1 MNMIRTIIGRIR
13 HVCLIGGICW
23 AVSTNAAIVPSA
35 TMTSNDVDS
44 LLNIYDHAIETAD
57 SYIEE
62 RRNYIDSLKSAMD
75 MSLPKSQIAIG
86 KLYIPYQCD
95 SALFYLSQAS
105 HATEEIRA
113 KESTLYLI
121 YLLASIGYYNEGFI
135 LSNTLHPLPPELLS
149 QYYETLAH
157 LHGEAFVY
165 GKMEQLKQFHQN
177 QAAAYKDSLFYALQ
191 HKDLTPTYISR
202 YGWKENEWLELK
214 KMQLIHAREKQ
225 DYEQA
230 ISISNEVLGYVAP
243 NTHAFAIF
251 AYETACIYNDMQDS
265 KAYLAWLLR
274 SSIADV
280 QSGVCDNASSWM
292 IASIMYED
300 GQLGHAMKYI
310 DYSQTNARFF
320 NAKLRRM
327 QITPLNNLISDTY
340 QLQTE
345 KMSKR
350 MQWSVV
356 GLIVLLATVIILL
369 LFSTHQNRRL
379 HQFNNKQKKLNSQL
393 KQLNAQLLQLN
404 QSLRESDHVKEQY
417 ICKYLEVYSEY
428 IQRITKM
435 ARKAGLKDPEGFM
448 KQEMQQFYVHF
459 DNTFLTIYHNFVT
472 EFNKLLKPSHQIYPK
487 QGELLTT
494 ELRIFAL
501 IRLGIDSSAKIA
513 KLLCYSPN
521 TIYNYR
527 ASMRNASLGD
537 RETFEERV
545 KALNCNN

>member
-1 MNMIRTIIGRIR
+1 MISAFIGRVR
-13 HVCLIGGICW
+13 LVCLICSLHLA
-23 AVSTNAAIVPSA
+23 AVMYAARPHA
-35 TMTSNDVDS
+35 TTALDS
-44 LLNIYDHAIETAD
+44 LLNIYDTEIESAE
-57 SYIEE
+57 SYTEE
-62 RRNYIDSLKSAMD
+62 RRNYIDSLKSSINMT
-75 MSLPKSQIAIG
+75 LPESQIIIG

-95 SALFYLSQAS
+95 SALFYLSQAAN
-105 HATEEIRA
+105 ATDQISA
-113 KESTLYLI
+113 KEAKLYLI

-135 LSNTLHPLPPELLS
+135 LSNNLQPLPSVLLS

-165 GKMEQLKQFHQN
+165 GKMEQLQQFHQQ
-177 QAAAYKDSLFYALQ
+177 QAEAYKDSLFMVLQ
-191 HKDLTPTYISR
+191 QKDLTPTYISR

-214 KMQLIHAREKQ
+214 KRQLIQAREQ
-225 DYEQA
+225 RDYEQA
-230 ISISNEVLGYVAP
+230 IAISNQVLEYVAP
-243 NTHAFAIF
+243 NTHTYAIF
-251 AYETACIYNDMQDS
+251 AYETACVYNDMQDS
-265 KAYLAWLLR
+265 VEYLAWLLR

-280 QSGVCDNASSWM
+280 RSGVCDNASSWTM
-292 IASIMYED
+292 ASIMYED
-300 GQLGHAMKYI
+300 GQLERAMKYI

-320 NAKLRRM
+320 NAKLRRL
-327 QITPLNNLISDTY
+327 QINPLNNLISDTY
-340 QLQTE
+340 QMQKE
-345 KMSKR
+345 KMSR
-350 MQWSVV
+350 RLQWSVV
-356 GLIVLLATVIILL
+356 GLIVLLATVIVLL
-369 LFSTHQNRRL
+369 LFSMHQNKRL
-379 HQFNNKQKKLNSQL
+379 HSFNKKQKQLNNQL

-435 ARKAGLKDPEGFM
+435 ARKAGVKDPEGFM

-472 EFNKLLKPSHQIYPK
+472 EFNKLLKPNHQIYPK

-527 ASMRNASLGD
+527 ASMRNAALGD
-537 RETFEERV
+537 RDTFEERV
-545 KALNCNN
+545 KTLICNNH

>member
-1 MNMIRTIIGRIR
+1 MISAFIGRVR
-13 HVCLIGGICW
+13 LVCLICSLHLA
-23 AVSTNAAIVPSA
+23 AVMYAARPHA
-35 TMTSNDVDS
+35 TTALDS
-44 LLNIYDHAIETAD
+44 LLNIYDTEIESAEFYT
-57 SYIEE
+57 EE
-62 RRNYIDSLKSAMD
+62 RRNYIDSLKSSINMT
-75 MSLPKSQIAIG
+75 LPESQIIIG

-95 SALFYLSQAS
+95 SALFYLSQAANVTDQIS
-105 HATEEIRA
+105 A
-113 KESTLYLI
+113 KEAKLYLI

-135 LSNTLHPLPPELLS
+135 LSNNLQPLPSVLLS

-165 GKMEQLKQFHQN
+165 GKMEQLQQFHQQ
-177 QAAAYKDSLFYALQ
+177 QAEAYKDSLFMVLQ
-191 HKDLTPTYISR
+191 QKDLTPTYISR

-214 KMQLIHAREKQ
+214 KRQLIQAREQ
-225 DYEQA
+225 RDYEQA
-230 ISISNEVLGYVAP
+230 IAISNQVFEYVAP
-243 NTHAFAIF
+243 NTHTYAIF
-251 AYETACIYNDMQDS
+251 AYETACVYNDMQDS
-265 KAYLAWLLR
+265 VEYLAWLLR

-280 QSGVCDNASSWM
+280 RSGVCDNASSWTM
-292 IASIMYED
+292 ASIMYED
-300 GQLGHAMKYI
+300 GQLERAMKYI

-320 NAKLRRM
+320 NAKLRRL
-327 QITPLNNLISDTY
+327 QINPLNNLISDTY
-340 QLQTE
+340 QMQKE
-345 KMSKR
+345 KMSR
-350 MQWSVV
+350 RLQWSVV
-356 GLIVLLATVIILL
+356 GLIVLLATVIVLL
-369 LFSTHQNRRL
+369 LFSMHQNKRL
-379 HQFNNKQKKLNSQL
+379 HSFNKKQKQLNNQL

-435 ARKAGLKDPEGFM
+435 ARKAGVKDPEGFM

-472 EFNKLLKPSHQIYPK
+472 EFNKLLKPNHQIYPK

-527 ASMRNASLGD
+527 ASMRNAALGD

-545 KALNCNN
+545 KTLNCNN

>member
-1 MNMIRTIIGRIR
+1 MISAFIGRVR
-13 HVCLIGGICW
+13 LVCLICSLHLA
-23 AVSTNAAIVPSA
+23 AVMYAARPHA
-35 TMTSNDVDS
+35 TTALDS
-44 LLNIYDHAIETAD
+44 LLNIYDTEIESAE
-57 SYIEE
+57 SYTEE
-62 RRNYIDSLKSAMD
+62 RRNYIDSLKSSINMT
-75 MSLPKSQIAIG
+75 LPESQIIIG

-95 SALFYLSQAS
+95 SALFYLSQAANVTDQIS
-105 HATEEIRA
+105 A
-113 KESTLYLI
+113 KEAKLYLI

-135 LSNTLHPLPPELLS
+135 LSNNLQPLPSVLLS

-165 GKMEQLKQFHQN
+165 GKMEQLQQFHQQ
-177 QAAAYKDSLFYALQ
+177 QAEAYKDSLFMVLQ
-191 HKDLTPTYISR
+191 QKDLTPTYISR

-214 KMQLIHAREKQ
+214 KRQLIQAREQ
-225 DYEQA
+225 RDYEQA
-230 ISISNEVLGYVAP
+230 IAISNQVLEYVAP
-243 NTHAFAIF
+243 NTHTYAIF
-251 AYETACIYNDMQDS
+251 AYETACVYNDMQDS
-265 KAYLAWLLR
+265 VEYLAWLLR

-280 QSGVCDNASSWM
+280 RSGVCDNASSWTM
-292 IASIMYED
+292 ASIMYED
-300 GQLGHAMKYI
+300 GQLERAMKYI

-320 NAKLRRM
+320 NAKLRRL
-327 QITPLNNLISDTY
+327 QINPLNNLISDTY
-340 QLQTE
+340 QMQKE
-345 KMSKR
+345 KMSR
-350 MQWSVV
+350 RLQWSVV
-356 GLIVLLATVIILL
+356 GLIVLLATVIVLL
-369 LFSTHQNRRL
+369 LFSMHQNKRL
-379 HQFNNKQKKLNSQL
+379 HSFNKKQKQLNNQL

-435 ARKAGLKDPEGFM
+435 ARKAGVKDPEGFM

-472 EFNKLLKPSHQIYPK
+472 EFNKLLKPNHQIYPK

-527 ASMRNASLGD
+527 ASMRNAALGD
-537 RETFEERV
+537 RDTFEERV
-545 KALNCNN
+545 KTLICNNH

>member
-1 MNMIRTIIGRIR
+1 MISAFIGRVR
-13 HVCLIGGICW
+13 LVCLICSLHLA
-23 AVSTNAAIVPSA
+23 AVMYAARPHA
-35 TMTSNDVDS
+35 TTVLDS
-44 LLNIYDHAIETAD
+44 LLNIYDTEIESAE
-57 SYIEE
+57 SYTVE
-62 RRNYIDSLKSAMD
+62 RRNYIDSLKASINMT
-75 MSLPKSQIAIG
+75 LPESQIIIG

-95 SALFYLSQAS
+95 SALFYLSQAAN
-105 HATEEIRA
+105 ATDQISA
-113 KESTLYLI
+113 KEAKLYLI

-135 LSNTLHPLPPELLS
+135 LSNNLQPLPSVLLS

-165 GKMEQLKQFHQN
+165 GKMEQLQQFHQQ
-177 QAAAYKDSLFYALQ
+177 QAEAYKDSLFMVLQ
-191 HKDLTPTYISR
+191 QKDLTPTYISR

-214 KMQLIHAREKQ
+214 KRQLIQAREQ
-225 DYEQA
+225 RDYQQA
-230 ISISNEVLGYVAP
+230 IAISNQVLEYVAP
-243 NTHAFAIF
+243 NTHTYAIF
-251 AYETACIYNDMQDS
+251 AYETACVYNDMQDS
-265 KAYLAWLLR
+265 VEYLAWLLR

-280 QSGVCDNASSWM
+280 RSGVCDNASSWTM
-292 IASIMYED
+292 ASIMYED
-300 GQLGHAMKYI
+300 GQLERAMKYI

-320 NAKLRRM
+320 NAKLRRL
-327 QITPLNNLISDTY
+327 QINPLNNLISDTY
-340 QLQTE
+340 QMQKE
-345 KMSKR
+345 NMSR
-350 MQWSVV
+350 RLQWSVI
-356 GLIVLLATVIILL
+356 GLIVLLATVIVLL
-369 LFSTHQNRRL
+369 LFSMHQNKRL
-379 HQFNNKQKKLNSQL
+379 HSFNKKQKQLNNQL

-435 ARKAGLKDPEGFM
+435 ARKAGVKDPEGFM

-472 EFNKLLKPSHQIYPK
+472 EFNKLLKPNHQIYPK

-527 ASMRNASLGD
+527 ASMRNAALGD
-537 RETFEERV
+537 RDTFEERV
-545 KALNCNN
+545 KTLVCNNH

>member
-1 MNMIRTIIGRIR
+1 MISAFIGRVR
-13 HVCLIGGICW
+13 LVCLICSLHLA
-23 AVSTNAAIVPSA
+23 AVMYAAIPHA
-35 TMTSNDVDS
+35 TTALDS
-44 LLNIYDHAIETAD
+44 LLNIYDTEIESAEFYT
-57 SYIEE
+57 EE
-62 RRNYIDSLKSAMD
+62 RRNYIDSLKSSINMT
-75 MSLPKSQIAIG
+75 LPESQIIIG

-95 SALFYLSQAS
+95 SALFYLSQAAN
-105 HATEEIRA
+105 ATDQISA
-113 KESTLYLI
+113 KEAKLYLI

-135 LSNTLHPLPPELLS
+135 LSNNLQPLPSVLLS

-165 GKMEQLKQFHQN
+165 GKMEQLQQFHQQ
-177 QAAAYKDSLFYALQ
+177 QAEAYKDSLFMVLKQ
-191 HKDLTPTYISR
+191 KDLTPTYISR
-202 YGWKENEWLELK
+202 YGWKENEWSELK
-214 KMQLIHAREKQ
+214 KRQLIQAREQ
-225 DYEQA
+225 RDYEQA
-230 ISISNEVLGYVAP
+230 IAISNQVLEYVAP
-243 NTHAFAIF
+243 NTHTYAIF
-251 AYETACIYNDMQDS
+251 AYETACVYNDMQDS
-265 KAYLAWLLR
+265 VEYLAWLLR

-280 QSGVCDNASSWM
+280 RSGVCDNASSWTM
-292 IASIMYED
+292 ASIMYED
-300 GQLGHAMKYI
+300 GQLERAMKYI

-320 NAKLRRM
+320 NAKLRRL
-327 QITPLNNLISDTY
+327 QINPLNNLISDTY
-340 QLQTE
+340 QMQKE
-345 KMSKR
+345 KMSR
-350 MQWSVV
+350 RLQWSVI
-356 GLIVLLATVIILL
+356 GLIVLLATVIVLL
-369 LFSTHQNRRL
+369 LFSMHQNKRL
-379 HQFNNKQKKLNSQL
+379 HSFNKKQKQLNNQL

-435 ARKAGLKDPEGFM
+435 ARKAGVKDPEGFM

-472 EFNKLLKPSHQIYPK
+472 EFNKLLKPNHQIYPK

-527 ASMRNASLGD
+527 DSMRNAALGD
-537 RETFEERV
+537 RDTFEERV
-545 KALNCNN
+545 KTLICNNH

>member
-1 MNMIRTIIGRIR
+1 MTTTVIGRIR
-13 HVCLIGGICW
+13 LVSLICSLNF
-23 AVSTNAAIVPSA
+23 AVSMYAIMPSY
-35 TMTSNDVDS
+35 TMPTSIVDS
-44 LLNIYDHAIETAD
+44 LLNVYDTEIKSAY
-57 SYIEE
+57 SYIDE
-62 RRNYIDSLKSAMD
+62 RRNYIDSLKSTID
-75 MSLPKSQIAIG
+75 MTLPKSQITIG

-95 SALFYLSQAS
+95 SALFYLSQAT

-135 LSNTLHPLPPELLS
+135 LSNTLQPLPPELLS

-165 GKMEQLKQFHQN
+165 GKMEELKQFHQR
-177 QAAAYKDSLFYALQ
+177 QAAAYKDSLFIALQ
-191 HKDLTPTYISR
+191 QKNLAPTFISR
-202 YGWKENEWLELK
+202 YAWKENEWLELK
-214 KMQLIHAREKQ
+214 KMQLIHAREQQ

-230 ISISNEVLGYVAP
+230 ISISNEVLEYVAP
-243 NTHAFAIF
+243 NTHTYAIF

-265 KAYLAWLLR
+265 SEYLAWLLR

-280 QSGVCDNASSWM
+280 QSGVCDNASSWT

-300 GQLGHAMKYI
+300 GQLEHAMRYI
-310 DYSQTNARFF
+310 DYSQANARFF
-320 NAKLRRM
+320 NAKLRRL
-327 QITPLNNLISDTY
+327 QINPLNNLISDTY

-350 MQWSVV
+350 LQWSIV
-356 GLIVLLATVIILL
+356 GLIVLLATVIVLL

-379 HQFNNKQKKLNSQL
+379 HSFNNKQKKLNSQL

-404 QSLRESDHVKEQY
+404 QSLRESNHVKEQY

-435 ARKAGLKDPEGFM
+435 ARKAGIKDPEGFM
-448 KQEMQQFYVHF
+448 KQEMQQFYIHF

-472 EFNKLLKPSHQIYPK
+472 EFNRLLKPSHQIYPK

>member
-1 MNMIRTIIGRIR
+1 MISAFIGRVR
-13 HVCLIGGICW
+13 LVCLICSLHLA
-23 AVSTNAAIVPSA
+23 AVMYAAIPHA
-35 TMTSNDVDS
+35 TTALDS
-44 LLNIYDHAIETAD
+44 LLNIYDTEIESAE
-57 SYIEE
+57 SYTEE
-62 RRNYIDSLKSAMD
+62 RRNYIDSLKLSINMT
-75 MSLPKSQIAIG
+75 LPESQIIIG

-95 SALFYLSQAS
+95 SALFYLSQAAN
-105 HATEEIRA
+105 ATDQISA
-113 KESTLYLI
+113 KEAKLYLI

-135 LSNTLHPLPPELLS
+135 LSNNLQPLPSVLLS

-165 GKMEQLKQFHQN
+165 GKMEQLQQFHQQ
-177 QAAAYKDSLFYALQ
+177 QAEAYKDSLFMVLQ
-191 HKDLTPTYISR
+191 QKDLSPTYISR

-214 KMQLIHAREKQ
+214 KRQLIQAREQ
-225 DYEQA
+225 RDYQQA
-230 ISISNEVLGYVAP
+230 IAISNQVLEYVAP
-243 NTHAFAIF
+243 NTHTYAIF
-251 AYETACIYNDMQDS
+251 AYETACVYNDMQDS
-265 KAYLAWLLR
+265 VEYLAWLLR

-280 QSGVCDNASSWM
+280 RSGVCDNASSWTM
-292 IASIMYED
+292 ASIMYED
-300 GQLGHAMKYI
+300 GQLERAMKYI

-320 NAKLRRM
+320 NAKLRRL
-327 QITPLNNLISDTY
+327 QINPLNNLISDTY
-340 QLQTE
+340 QMQKE
-345 KMSKR
+345 KMSR
-350 MQWSVV
+350 RLQWSVI
-356 GLIVLLATVIILL
+356 GLIVLLATVIVLL
-369 LFSTHQNRRL
+369 LFSMHQNKRL
-379 HQFNNKQKKLNSQL
+379 HSFNKKQKQLNNQL

-435 ARKAGLKDPEGFM
+435 ARKAGVKDPEGFM

-459 DNTFLTIYHNFVT
+459 DNTFLTIYHNFVM
-472 EFNKLLKPSHQIYPK
+472 EFNKLLKPNHQIYPK

-527 ASMRNASLGD
+527 ASMRNAALGD
-537 RETFEERV
+537 RDTFEERV
-545 KALNCNN
+545 KTLVCNNH

>member
-1 MNMIRTIIGRIR
+1 MISAFIGRVR
-13 HVCLIGGICW
+13 LVCLICSLHLA
-23 AVSTNAAIVPSA
+23 AVMYAARPHATNAL
-35 TMTSNDVDS
+35 DS
-44 LLNIYDHAIETAD
+44 LLNIYDTEIESAE
-57 SYIEE
+57 SYTEE
-62 RRNYIDSLKSAMD
+62 RRDYIDSLKSSINMT
-75 MSLPKSQIAIG
+75 LPESQIIIG

-95 SALFYLSQAS
+95 SALFYLSQAAN
-105 HATEEIRA
+105 ATDQISA
-113 KESTLYLI
+113 KEAKLYLI

-135 LSNTLHPLPPELLS
+135 LSNNLQPLPSVLLS

-165 GKMEQLKQFHQN
+165 GKMEQLQQFHQ
-177 QAAAYKDSLFYALQ
+177 QQSEAYKDSLFMVLQ
-191 HKDLTPTYISR
+191 QKDLTPTYISR

-214 KMQLIHAREKQ
+214 KRQLIQAREQ
-225 DYEQA
+225 RDYEQA
-230 ISISNEVLGYVAP
+230 IAISNQVLEYVAP
-243 NTHAFAIF
+243 NTHTYAIF
-251 AYETACIYNDMQDS
+251 AYETACVYNDMQDS
-265 KAYLAWLLR
+265 VEYLAWLLR

-280 QSGVCDNASSWM
+280 RSGVCDNASSWTM
-292 IASIMYED
+292 ASIMYED
-300 GQLGHAMKYI
+300 GQLERAMKYI

-320 NAKLRRM
+320 NAKLRRL
-327 QITPLNNLISDTY
+327 QINPLNNLISDTY
-340 QLQTE
+340 QMQKE
-345 KMSKR
+345 KMSR
-350 MQWSVV
+350 CLQWSVI
-356 GLIVLLATVIILL
+356 GLIVLLATVIVLL
-369 LFSTHQNRRL
+369 LFSMHQNKRL
-379 HQFNNKQKKLNSQL
+379 HSFNKKQKQLNNQL

-435 ARKAGLKDPEGFM
+435 ARKAGVKDPEGFM

-459 DNTFLTIYHNFVT
+459 DNTFLTIYHNFVM
-472 EFNKLLKPSHQIYPK
+472 EFNKLLKPNHQIYPK

-527 ASMRNASLGD
+527 ASMRNAALGD
-537 RETFEERV
+537 RDTFEERV
-545 KALNCNN
+545 KTLVCNNH

>member
-1 MNMIRTIIGRIR
+1 MISAFIGRVR
-13 HVCLIGGICW
+13 LVCLICSLHLT
-23 AVSTNAAIVPSA
+23 AVMYAAIPHA
-35 TMTSNDVDS
+35 TTALDS
-44 LLNIYDHAIETAD
+44 LLNIYDTEIESAE
-57 SYIEE
+57 SYTEE
-62 RRNYIDSLKSAMD
+62 RRNYIDSLKSSINMT
-75 MSLPKSQIAIG
+75 LPESQIIIG

-95 SALFYLSQAS
+95 SALFYLSQAAN
-105 HATEEIRA
+105 ATDQISA
-113 KESTLYLI
+113 KEAKLYLI

-135 LSNTLHPLPPELLS
+135 LSNNLQPLPSVLLS

-165 GKMEQLKQFHQN
+165 GKMEQLQQFHQQ
-177 QAAAYKDSLFYALQ
+177 QAEAYKDSLFMVLQ
-191 HKDLTPTYISR
+191 QKDLTPTYISR

-214 KMQLIHAREKQ
+214 KRQLIQAREQ
-225 DYEQA
+225 RDYEQA
-230 ISISNEVLGYVAP
+230 IAISNQVLEYVAP
-243 NTHAFAIF
+243 NTHTYAIF
-251 AYETACIYNDMQDS
+251 AYETACVYNDMQDS
-265 KAYLAWLLR
+265 VEYLAWLLR

-280 QSGVCDNASSWM
+280 RSGVCDNASSWTM
-292 IASIMYED
+292 ASIMYED
-300 GQLGHAMKYI
+300 GQLERAMKYI

-320 NAKLRRM
+320 NAKLRRL
-327 QITPLNNLISDTY
+327 QINPLNNLISDTY
-340 QLQTE
+340 QMQKE
-345 KMSKR
+345 KMSR
-350 MQWSVV
+350 RLQWSVV
-356 GLIVLLATVIILL
+356 GLIVLLATVIVLL
-369 LFSTHQNRRL
+369 LFSMHQNKRL
-379 HQFNNKQKKLNSQL
+379 HSFNKKQKQLNNQL

-435 ARKAGLKDPEGFM
+435 ARKAGVKDPEGFM

-472 EFNKLLKPSHQIYPK
+472 EFNKLLKPNHQIYPK

-527 ASMRNASLGD
+527 ASMRNAALGD
-537 RETFEERV
+537 RDTFEERV
-545 KALNCNN
+545 KTLICNNH